1 MPTWVE
7 WVATADSPQTFDR
20 PNNDT
25 VFLNR
30 LDKVGA
36 TGRRKSALLAHNGTQ
51 ENLVQP
57 DQLDQNQAG
66 QTIEE
71 FK

>member
-7 WVATADSPQTFDR
+7 WVATANSPQTFGR
-20 PNNDT
+20 PNNGT

-36 TGRRKSALLAHNGTQ
+36 TGRRKPALLPHNGTQ
-51 ENLVQP
+51 KNLVQP

>member
-7 WVATADSPQTFDR
+7 WVATADSPQTFGR

-30 LDKVGA
+30 LDKVRA